1 VALAADADAD
11 VVAEIDMLPLTAA
24 AVPFPPDTKS
34 VLLRSQSVKAVLA
47 HSEAGI
53 LPRKIGLAVKESEVR
68 DGGSEV
74 GGEENELD

>member
-1 VALAADADAD
+1 VALAADADADAD
-11 VVAEIDMLPLTAA
+11 VVAEIDMLPLT
-24 AVPFPPDTKS
+24 FPPGTNS

-47 HSEAGI
+47 HNEAGI
-53 LPRKIGLAVKESEVR
+53 LPRKIGLAVKDSEVR